1 MHQKAKAYAVISKK
15 LKTDD
20 FSDDKCVNN
29 TLKKCLDSAESWTTK
44 TSPDRNTI
52 ISLVNESLMK
62 LLHEAETERSKQ
74 WKLYATVEVTL
85 KHLSKLRLLNK
96 IESKVRELN
105 EDANRFLLSDTQ
117 YLLHSLIKDNDSPF
131 IFEKAGCQLEHIM
144 IDEFQDTSSVQ
155 WQNFKVLLKECMSHG
170 SNDNDTVNNL
180 IVGDVK
186 QSIYRW
192 RAGDWRLLNNIKEQ
206 FPSSKEQVDVCSLQ
220 TNYRSEK
227 NIIDFNNA
235 FFHFSCTI

>member
-1 MHQKAKAYAVISKK
+1 
-15 LKTDD
+15 
-20 FSDDKCVNN
+20 
-29 TLKKCLDSAESWTTK
+29 
-44 TSPDRNTI
+44 
-52 ISLVNESLMK
+52 MK

-117 YLLHSLIKDNDSPF
+117 YLLYSLIKDNDSPF

-227 NIIDFNNA
+227 TSLISIML
-235 FFHFSCTI
+235 FSL